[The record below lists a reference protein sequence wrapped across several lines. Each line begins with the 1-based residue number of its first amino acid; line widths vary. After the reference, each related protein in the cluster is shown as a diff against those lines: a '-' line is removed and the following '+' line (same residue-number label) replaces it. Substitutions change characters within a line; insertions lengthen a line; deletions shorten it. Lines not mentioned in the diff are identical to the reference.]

1 MEAAILAH
9 EVHGC
14 SNSYLHAKQAN
25 PDSLFEVHSRRAAAN
40 RGERNAMCL
49 HAQPATKQSQVII
62 DLTRRISDLEH
73 LLAQVYVC
81 ASRLGAPQRILST
94 IQDGYQGKP
103 VGNVNIIFDL
113 EDFSGRLLDRL
124 MPFDYTLLAEEAL
137 KSAVSSKVESAIVA
151 PVETPESEVL
161 ESSTKP

>member
-1 MEAAILAH
+1 
-9 EVHGC
+9 
-14 SNSYLHAKQAN
+14 
-25 PDSLFEVHSRRAAAN
+25 
-40 RGERNAMCL
+40 MCL
-49 HAQPATKQSQVII
+49 HAQPATKQSQVIV

-81 ASRLGAPQRILST
+81 ASRLGAPQSILST

-124 MPFDYTLLAEEAL
+124 MPFGDTLLAEEAL
-137 KSAVSSKVESAIVA
+137 KSAASSKVESAIVA
-151 PVETPESEVL
+151 PDETPESEIL